1 MRKRRK
7 WILFILGCFVVLWIT
22 QAVIVSANIK
32 RISGFIKD
40 KSGDILSGNLVTG
53 NIETSY
59 FETFPFLSVRVDDI
73 SITDSLFARHNEEL
87 FRSDYAF
94 IRINPFL
101 LIRGNPVDRIIF
113 KNGRLF
119 SHTDSTGYS
128 NRTALKLKE
137 RNAGERKS
145 IKNGERRFPALILKN
160 FVLHFDNPSKN
171 NFYEFNVKKLKA
183 EVEQQADG
191 IFKIALHTKARIN
204 RLTVPGSLGDYLYHK
219 NINASI
225 GFELSRGEKL
235 NFSEAS
241 INVEGSP
248 LLFDGNFYF
257 DREKPRFNIRIKADK
272 LPYEEAVSFLPD
284 SVKNKFDAYYFNK
297 PLNFQVDIQG
307 INDFKSK
314 PLLELVITTSKNK
327 IISPYGIFS
336 DCSFRFLFHNQFL
349 PGTENRNSAVIITG
363 LTGRLKGLPVKAD
376 SITITGIKD
385 PFLDLSFLQ
394 QSY

>member
-73 SITDSLFARHNEEL
+73 SITDSLFARHKEEL

-191 IFKIALHTKARIN
+191 IFKIALHTKAKIN

>member
-32 RISGFIKD
+32 RISSFIKD

-73 SITDSLFARHNEEL
+73 SITDSLFARHKEEL

-137 RNAGERKS
+137 KNAGERKS

-191 IFKIALHTKARIN
+191 IFKIALHTKAKIN

>member
-32 RISGFIKD
+32 RISSFIKD

-73 SITDSLFARHNEEL
+73 SITDSLFARHKEEL

-137 RNAGERKS
+137 KNAGERKS

-336 DCSFRFLFHNQFL
+336 DCNFRFLFHNQFL

>member
-32 RISGFIKD
+32 RISSFIKD

-73 SITDSLFARHNEEL
+73 SITDSLFARHKEEL

-137 RNAGERKS
+137 KNAGERKS